1 MEITIENPNTEL
13 FTSIFKDVR
22 IFTEN
27 INISFES
34 ERFYIQSMDT
44 AHVILFEIILLNKW
58 FSKYEISTPTT
69 LGINATTLYQILNT
83 REKNQKIHIK
93 YNTDENDDKLSVH
106 FNSDTKVKGEYEKL
120 FELPLVDIESDML
133 GIPEIENNVEIKME
147 SSNFAKL
154 INELQAFGDSIKIQC
169 DVEKMILIS
178 ENDDS
183 KKMQINIATDDL
195 DSFSINE
202 NSTIDLSFSLKYLHN
217 ICKYNKIS
225 KYIGLNFNQNLPMK
239 IIYLLED
246 ELERDDEDEENISL
260 SNISF
265 YLAPKIKDDD

>member
-13 FTSIFKDVR
+13 FTSIFKDIR

-34 ERFYIQSMDT
+34 ERLYIQSMDT
-44 AHVILFEIILLNKW
+44 AHVILFEIILLRKW
-58 FSKYEISTPTT
+58 FSKYEVSTPVT
-69 LGINATTLYQILNT
+69 LGLNATTLYQILNT
-83 REKNQKIHIK
+83 REKSQKIHIQ
-93 YNTDENDDKLSVH
+93 YTTADDKLSVH
-106 FNSDTKVKGEYEKL
+106 FNSDAKVKGEYEKL

-178 ENDDS
+178 ENDDNS

-195 DSFSINE
+195 DSFSMNE

-225 KYIGLNFNQNLPMK
+225 KYIGLNLNENLPMK

-246 ELERDDEDEENISL
+246 ELEGEDEENNTL

-265 YLAPKIKDDD
+265 YLAPKIKDDE